1 MRRTQLKSKGKRSRE
16 RERGMRDAAPIV
28 CNRAGGEWCG
38 RTGERC
44 VGAQCEM
51 VDENGV
57 RCNNYGWW
65 FPLAHIQGRGVGG
78 REKPENL
85 MNLCLS
91 CHDLMDHGPA
101 DVREAM
107 RERARRIV
115 SERNE
120 AMT

>member
-1 MRRTQLKSKGKRSRE
+1 VKQTPIKPRGKRSRE
-16 RERGMRDAAPIV
+16 REKGMRDAAPTV
-28 CNRAGGEWCG
+28 CRRAGGEWCG
-38 RTGERC
+38 WTGERC
-44 VGAQCEM
+44 VGARCEM
-51 VDENGV
+51 EDENGV

-91 CHDLMDHGPA
+91 CHNELDNGDN

-115 SERNE
+115 NERNE
-120 AMT
+120 AMA

>member
-38 RTGERC
+38 WTGERC

-51 VDENGV
+51 VDTNGAQ
-57 RCNNYGWW
+57 CENYGWW
-65 FPLAHIQGRGVGG
+65 YPLAHIQGRGVGG

-91 CHDLMDHGPA
+91 CHNELDNGDN

-107 RERARRIV
+107 REKLLQV
-115 SERNE
+115 VKERNE
-120 AMT
+120 AMA